1 MFAPQVW
8 ALLGLAGLTGL
19 TLAAPG
25 KGSSSGSPHKR
36 YVEERGG
43 ITYNV
48 FKKREDAAT
57 SLSYVENSGIC
68 VSQPCPTNDPM
79 HMDFSVEGSSC

>member
-1 MFAPQVW
+1 MFARQVW
-8 ALLGLAGLTGL
+8 ALLGLASLA
-19 TLAAPG
+19 LAAPS
-25 KGSSSGSPHKR
+25 KDGSAQSLHKR
-36 YVEERGG
+36 YVEERNG

-68 VSQPCPTNDPM
+68 VRIPDGLASI
-79 HMDFSVEGSSC
+79 VV

>member
-8 ALLGLAGLTGL
+8 TLLGLASLA
-19 TLAAPG
+19 LAAPG
-25 KGSSSGSPHKR
+25 QDGSPETLHKR

-68 VSQPCPTNDPM
+68 VST
-79 HMDFSVEGSSC
+79 

>member
-1 MFAPQVW
+1 MFAHQVL
-8 ALLGLAGLTGL
+8 ALLGLASLSLASPTKE
-19 TLAAPG
+19 AAPEAL
-25 KGSSSGSPHKR
+25 HKR

-68 VSQPCPTNDPM
+68 VSDRPVPACQAQPM
-79 HMDFSVEGSSC
+79 QGMLY